1 LEDIESRKEI
11 VEAHAQTGEQAISN
25 GSLLMAHHCLCVS
38 PPASA
43 CVEDLLGCQT
53 ELHACAELFSSL
65 DGKYYDGKKLKI
77 SIITDPSLTVSE
89 AVVWNSVWE
98 KLTMKDKKRY

>member
-1 LEDIESRKEI
+1 MESRKEI
-11 VEAHAQTGEQAISN
+11 VEAHAQTGEEAIPK
-25 GSLLMAHHCLCVS
+25 GSLLMAKHCLCVS

-43 CVEDLLGCQT
+43 CVDDLLDCQT
-53 ELHACAELFSSL
+53 ELHACVELFSSL

-77 SIITDPSLTVSE
+77 SIITDPSLTDSE
-89 AVVWNSVWE
+89 AVVWNSVWG